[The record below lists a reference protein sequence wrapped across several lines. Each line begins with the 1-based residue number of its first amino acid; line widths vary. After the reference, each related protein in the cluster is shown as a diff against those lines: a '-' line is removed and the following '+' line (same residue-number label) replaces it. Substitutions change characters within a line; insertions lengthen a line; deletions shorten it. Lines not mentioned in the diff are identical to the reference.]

1 MRVLMLGW
9 EFPPFITGGL
19 GAACHGLTRSLG
31 RLGVEVTFV
40 LPKAIGEEYDTHVKL
55 LTPQSP
61 EAAAGSREPE
71 AVASTFQYEDRSEK
85 PASPDFTPPAELA
98 DHAQDRGEAAA
109 FEHVEFKA
117 VPSRLPS
124 PYPGGEA
131 MWTGDPPT
139 GISYLGPRGRQPVP
153 PPEPSPSGEGQ
164 PPEAQAK
171 PAESVP
177 ASQPPSPEAIYA
189 GDLFGETRR
198 YADLCRDLCRGTEFD
213 AIHAHD
219 WPTFPAAAAVADET
233 GKPLIVHVHS
243 TEFDRSG
250 EYVHQQIYEIERSG
264 MHRADAVIAVSQL
277 TANLLSQRYGVPYD
291 KITVIYNGLENG
303 PQLPGDADT
312 STVRVEKDDK
322 IVLYLG
328 RVTHQKGPEYFV
340 AAAKR
345 VLEKLD
351 NVKFV
356 VAGSGDRIKQCIELA
371 AREGIGHR
379 VMFTGFLAEEEVDRI
394 FKMADVYVMPS
405 VSEPFGIATLEAIS
419 HDVPVIASKQSGVC
433 EVLQHVLK
441 VDFWDTQEMA
451 NKIVAVLRHPPLART
466 LRSHATIELK
476 KLTWDHAAQKT
487 HALYERLA
495 PQPT

>member
-1 MRVLMLGW
+1 MLGW
-9 EFPPFITGGL
+9 EFPPFISGGL

-31 RLGVEVTFV
+31 RLGIDVTFV
-40 LPKAIGEEYDTHVKL
+40 LPKAIGEEHDTHVKL

-71 AVASTFQYEDRSEK
+71 AVASTFRYEHRSETPSK
-85 PASPDFTPPAELA
+85 TDFTPPAQLA
-98 DHAQDRGEAAA
+98 DHAASRGEAEA

-131 MWTGDPPT
+131 MWTGQQPT
-139 GISYLGPRGRQPVP
+139 GISYLGPRGAGPVP

-164 PPEAQAK
+164 PPEPD
-171 PAESVP
+171 PATTGPES
-177 ASQPPSPEAIYA
+177 ASKTPSEQAIYA
-189 GDLFGETRR
+189 GDLFGETHR
-198 YADLCRDLCRGTEFD
+198 YADLCRDLARGVEFD

-233 GKPLIVHVHS
+233 GKPLILHVHS

-250 EYVHQQIYEIERSG
+250 EYVHQQIYEIERAG
-264 MHRADAVIAVSQL
+264 MHRADAIIAVSQL
-277 TANLLSQRYGVPYD
+277 TANLLTQRYGVPHD
-291 KITVIYNGLENG
+291 KITVIYNGIENG

-322 IVLYLG
+322 VVLYLG

-345 VLEKLD
+345 VLEKID

-371 AREGIGHR
+371 AREGI
-379 VMFTGFLAEEEVDRI
+379 
-394 FKMADVYVMPS
+394 
-405 VSEPFGIATLEAIS
+405 
-419 HDVPVIASKQSGVC
+419 
-433 EVLQHVLK
+433 
-441 VDFWDTQEMA
+441 
-451 NKIVAVLRHPPLART
+451 
-466 LRSHATIELK
+466 
-476 KLTWDHAAQKT
+476 
-487 HALYERLA
+487 
-495 PQPT
+495 

>member
-1 MRVLMLGW
+1 MRVFMLGW
-9 EFPPFITGGL
+9 EFPPFVTGGL

-61 EAAAGSREPE
+61 EAAAGSRAPE
-71 AVASTFQYEDRSEK
+71 AVASTFRYEDRSETPGK
-85 PASPDFTPPAELA
+85 PDFEPPSQLA
-98 DHAQDRGEAAA
+98 DHAASRGEADA

-131 MWTGDPPT
+131 MWTGVQPT
-139 GISYLGPRGRQPVP
+139 GISYLGARGTPPVP
-153 PPEPSPSGEGQ
+153 PPAPSPAGEGQ
-164 PPEAQAK
+164 PPE
-171 PAESVP
+171 P
-177 ASQPPSPEAIYA
+177 ASPAPAPAPEAIYA
-189 GDLFGETRR
+189 GDIFGETQR
-198 YADLCRDLCRGTEFD
+198 YADLCRDLARGVAFD
-213 AIHAHD
+213 AVHAHD

-250 EYVHQQIYEIERSG
+250 EYVHQQIYEIERAG

-277 TANLLSQRYGVPYD
+277 TANLLTQRYGVPHD
-291 KITVIYNGLENG
+291 KVIVVHNGIENG

-312 STVRVEKDDK
+312 ATVRVEKDDK

-345 VLEKLD
+345 VLEKMD

-371 AREGIGHR
+371 AAR
-379 VMFTGFLAEEEVDRI
+379 A
-394 FKMADVYVMPS
+394 S
-405 VSEPFGIATLEAIS
+405 ATA
-419 HDVPVIASKQSGVC
+419 
-433 EVLQHVLK
+433 
-441 VDFWDTQEMA
+441 
-451 NKIVAVLRHPPLART
+451 
-466 LRSHATIELK
+466 
-476 KLTWDHAAQKT
+476 
-487 HALYERLA
+487 
-495 PQPT
+495 

>member
-1 MRVLMLGW
+1 
-9 EFPPFITGGL
+9 
-19 GAACHGLTRSLG
+19 
-31 RLGVEVTFV
+31 
-40 LPKAIGEEYDTHVKL
+40 
-55 LTPQSP
+55 
-61 EAAAGSREPE
+61 
-71 AVASTFQYEDRSEK
+71 
-85 PASPDFTPPAELA
+85 
-98 DHAQDRGEAAA
+98 
-109 FEHVEFKA
+109 
-117 VPSRLPS
+117 
-124 PYPGGEA
+124 
-131 MWTGDPPT
+131 MWTGAQPT
-139 GISYLGPRGRQPVP
+139 GISYLGSRGTPPVS

-164 PPEAQAK
+164 PLEPETL
-171 PAESVP
+171 P
-177 ASQPPSPEAIYA
+177 ASPSPAPVLAPQAIYA
-189 GDLFGETRR
+189 GDLFGETQR
-198 YADLCRDLCRGTEFD
+198 YADLCRDLARGVEFD

-233 GKPLIVHVHS
+233 GKPLILHVHS

-250 EYVHQQIYEIERSG
+250 EYIHQQIYEIERAG

-277 TANLLSQRYGVPYD
+277 TANLLAQRYGVPQD
-291 KITVIYNGLENG
+291 KITVIYNGIENG

-312 STVRVEKDDK
+312 ATVRVEKDDK

-345 VLEKLD
+345 VLEKMD

-379 VMFTGFLAEEEVDRI
+379 VMFTGFLAEEEVHRI
-394 FKMADVYVMPS
+394 FKMADLYVMPS
-405 VSEPFGIATLEAIS
+405 VSEPFGIATLEAVS

-433 EVLQHVLK
+433 EVLEHVLK

-466 LRSHATIELK
+466 LRSHATIELR
-476 KLTWDHAAQKT
+476 KLTWDHAAEKT
-487 HALYERLA
+487 RTLYEQLVLV
-495 PQPT
+495 PSTT

>member
-1 MRVLMLGW
+1 MRIFMLGW
-9 EFPPFITGGL
+9 EFPPFISGGL

-31 RLGVEVTFV
+31 RLGVDVTFV
-40 LPKAIGEEYDTHVKL
+40 LPKPVGDEHQTHVKL

-61 EAAAGSREPE
+61 EAATGARDPQ
-71 AVASTFQYEDRSEK
+71 AVASTFRYEHFSE
-85 PASPDFTPPAELA
+85 PTGDADFAPPAELA
-98 DHAQDRGEAAA
+98 ERAASRGEREA

-124 PYPGGEA
+124 PYPGGQPMSAGE
-131 MWTGDPPT
+131 PT
-139 GISYLGPRGRQPVP
+139 GISYLASSAARPAPTPAAAP
-153 PPEPSPSGEGQ
+153 PPPSGEGQ
-164 PPEAQAK
+164 PPEAA
-171 PAESVP
+171 PAGLAPGPLYS
-177 ASQPPSPEAIYA
+177 
-189 GDLFGETRR
+189 GDVFGEAHR
-198 YADLCRDLCRGTEFD
+198 YADLCRDLARGSDFD
-213 AIHAHD
+213 VVHAHD

-233 GKPLIVHVHS
+233 GRPLVVHVHS

-250 EYVHQQIYEIERSG
+250 EYVHQQIYEIERAG
-264 MHRADAVIAVSQL
+264 FHRADVVIAVSQL
-277 TANLLSQRYGVPYD
+277 TANLLTQRYAVDPA
-291 KITVIYNGLENG
+291 KIHVVYNGIENG
-303 PQLPGDADT
+303 PQLPGDADAA
-312 STVRVEKDDK
+312 TVRVEKDDK

-345 VLEKLD
+345 ILEKLD

-379 VMFTGFLAEEEVDRI
+379 VLFTGFLGEDEVERI

-441 VDFWDTQEMA
+441 VDFWDTHDMA

-466 LRSHATIELK
+466 LRTHATLELK
-476 KLTWDHAAQKT
+476 KLTWDNAAQRT
-487 HALYERLA
+487 VDVYQNLLPEPA
-495 PQPT
+495 